1 MVLRIST
8 SDKNME
14 FSVSEVK
21 LYSGLEVNNIPF
33 DNIDK
38 LEVSFD
44 RLKSNILRILQNYT
58 IGKIEFIDKKIYNHI
73 KFYKHLGIKLDI
85 KLESISKSKYKT
97 RIYYKNILIHTC
109 HKDIEVYFNYLVL
122 EILEKSP
129 EFSYL
134 FYADTGLFDENKI
147 IIDHSTRRSNER
159 FDMKIELNG
168 VKKSFGLECF
178 ENHHYDKFDI
188 DYRYEVSRIL
198 NLKNFQK
205 DIRFVGIFWFDD
217 IIDKNKFSIKFEKII
232 KNNFISHN
240 KTKKEYCVEELSKSV
255 GNKKLCEI
263 IYDSYKNKTE
273 AIITINTINENFA
286 FIKNGKKKY
295 LKHFMNDLEDR
306 YKSYNSNEYEIQ
318 DFDLESDSDT
328 ETNDGIETESD
339 TSSIKSIELELKNDF
354 IKKYIEDGKLTFDGL
369 AEYLMG
375 LGFGDFLA
383 KVSDKF
389 KVRDWFKNILYDLMK
404 SFENAYDD
412 LDKLAYGKNIFG
424 LNDNETEQIE

>member
-1 MVLRIST
+1 MVLTIST
-8 SDKNME
+8 RNKNME

-21 LYSGLEVNNIPF
+21 LYSGVEANNIPF
-33 DNIDK
+33 DNIEK

-97 RIYYKNILIHTC
+97 RIYYKNTLIHTC

-122 EILEKSP
+122 EMFEKSP

-134 FYADTGLFDENKI
+134 FDTDTGLFDENKI
-147 IIDHSTRRSNER
+147 IIDHSTKRSNER

-168 VKKSFGLECF
+168 VEKSFGLECF

-205 DIRFVGIFWFDD
+205 DIRFVGIFWFND
-217 IIDKNKFSIKFEKII
+217 IIDKNKFSIKFTKII
-232 KNNFISHN
+232 KDNFISHN
-240 KTKKEYCVEELSKSV
+240 KTKKEYCVEELNKSV

-263 IYDSYKNKTE
+263 IYDSYKSKTE
-273 AIITINTINENFA
+273 AIITISTINENFA
-286 FIKNGKKKY
+286 FMKNGKKKY
-295 LKHFMNDLEDR
+295 LKHFIDDLENR
-306 YKSYNSNEYEIQ
+306 YNSSNTNEYEIE
-318 DFDLESDSDT
+318 DFDLETYSDT
-328 ETNDGIETESD
+328 ETNEEVETNTDISTD
-339 TSSIKSIELELKNDF
+339 KSSQLELKNNF
-354 IKKYIEDGKLTFDGL
+354 MKKYIDNGKLTFDGL
-369 AEYLMG
+369 AEYLIG
-375 LGFGDFLA
+375 LGYGDFLA

-424 LNDNETEQIE
+424 LNDNEIEQI

>member
-1 MVLRIST
+1 MVLTIST
-8 SDKNME
+8 SNKNME

-21 LYSGLEVNNIPF
+21 LYSGVESNNIPF

-38 LEVSFD
+38 LKVSFD
-44 RLKSNILRILQNYT
+44 RLKSNIFRILQNYT
-58 IGKIEFIDKKIYNHI
+58 VGEIKFIDKKIYNHI

-97 RIYYKNILIHTC
+97 RIYYKDILIHTC
-109 HKDIEVYFNYLVL
+109 YKDIEVYFNYLVL
-122 EILEKSP
+122 KMLEKYP

-134 FYADTGLFDENKI
+134 FYTDTGLFDENKI
-147 IIDHSTRRSNER
+147 IIDHSTKRSNER
-159 FDMKIELNG
+159 FDIKIQLND
-168 VKKSFGLECF
+168 VEKSFGLECF

-217 IIDKNKFSIKFEKII
+217 IIDEDKFLIKFTKII
-232 KNNFISHN
+232 KDNFILHN

-273 AIITINTINENFA
+273 AIITISTINENFA
-286 FIKNGKKKY
+286 FVKNGKKKY
-295 LKHFMNDLEDR
+295 LKHFMDDLEDR
-306 YKSYNSNEYEIQ
+306 YKSSNSNEYELGN
-318 DFDLESDSDT
+318 FDLELILESCVDSDSDYV
-328 ETNDGIETESD
+328 
-339 TSSIKSIELELKNDF
+339 SSIVSSQLELKNDF
-354 IKKYIEDGKLTFDGL
+354 IKKYIDDEKLTFDGL
-369 AEYLMG
+369 VEYLMG
-375 LGFGDFLA
+375 LGFGNFLA
-383 KVSDKF
+383 KVSEKF

-412 LDKLAYGKNIFG
+412 LDKLAYGKNILG
-424 LNDNETEQIE
+424 LNDDEIELIQ